1 MKICKWCKKPF
12 EPNPKHRKYCCEAC
26 KKAGTK
32 KVQRNYRI
40 KNTDI
45 IRQKAAARY
54 IRKISYC
61 EICGVELPH
70 GSQKMCL
77 ECLLKSYKGNDAE
90 KYRRARGI
98 LNCRGYDKKMIEDEC
113 EERGII

>member
-12 EPNPKHRKYCCEAC
+12 EPDPKHRKYCCEAC
-26 KKAGTK
+26 KKAGIEK
-32 KVQRNYRI
+32 MQRNYRI

-54 IRKISYC
+54 IRKISHC

-70 GSQKMCL
+70 GRQKMCL
-77 ECLLKSYKGNDAE
+77 ECLLKSYKGDNVE
-90 KYRRARGI
+90 KYRRARNI
-98 LNCRGYDKKMIEDEC
+98 LYCRGYDDEMIKYEC